1 MGLVK
6 LAKNIAQTLGELRI
20 CGKRVC
26 TGWTLEL
33 GRHLRHSLTT
43 ACAC

>member
-6 LAKNIAQTLGELRI
+6 LAKHIAQTLGELRI
-20 CGKRVC
+20 CGERMC

-33 GRHLRHSLTT
+33 SRHLRHSLMT
-43 ACAC
+43 ARAY